1 MNRQDLNPLLSALR
15 TGLQGLYEDRLRGLY
30 LYGSYSRGEEDP
42 ESDVDILVVLD
53 RVARYGDEVERT
65 GSLVSTLSLHH
76 GVSISRLFVD
86 ERSWV
91 EGHDPFMENVRSE
104 AIAA

>member
-1 MNRQDLNPLLSALR
+1 MNDLKLLLSDLR
-15 TGLQGLYEDRLRGLY
+15 GGLQSLYQDRLRGLY

-42 ESDVDILVVLD
+42 ESDVYILVVLD
-53 RVARYGDEVERT
+53 RLGRYGDEVDLT
-65 GSLVSTLSLHH
+65 SSLISSLSLQY

-86 ERSWV
+86 ERSWMKSD
-91 EGHDPFMENVRSE
+91 DPFLENVRSE